1 MRHLLTLILFL
12 AAGSA
17 RAELNTEGLPA
28 GATAIVG
35 FDWAT
40 FRATKL
46 WPPIANIFDLK
57 CKNREIGRKF
67 REQIGID
74 TNHDLQE
81 FVLAVYTGGEG
92 NVAENNKSCIVLI
105 RGNFLPATIDAF
117 GKNHGLPSRIV
128 GKHQAWEAAPFMNK
142 LLAESQEN
150 TKDAYVVA
158 YSEKLV
164 IIAGAE
170 LLERALDAADRVEKS
185 PLLPAAVVSKFAAA
199 QKGCFY
205 LYANEAKMQKIKQ
218 AFGIDGIEDVSLV
231 IDENTNDLQFA
242 AAARFVEP
250 EKVDTKLEQ
259 IKKGRQNFLTMLRS
273 SPNDL
278 DDELKHSLTMM
289 SELLQNIRFGGEGSQ
304 VTVELN
310 YPADNMA
317 NAIEKGWVFIWAGIW
332 RH

>member
-1 MRHLLTLILFL
+1 
-12 AAGSA
+12 
-17 RAELNTEGLPA
+17 
-28 GATAIVG
+28 
-35 FDWAT
+35 
-40 FRATKL
+40 
-46 WPPIANIFDLK
+46 
-57 CKNREIGRKF
+57 
-67 REQIGID
+67 
-74 TNHDLQE
+74 
-81 FVLAVYTGGEG
+81 
-92 NVAENNKSCIVLI
+92 
-105 RGNFLPATIDAF
+105 
-117 GKNHGLPSRIV
+117 
-128 GKHQAWEAAPFMNK
+128 
-142 LLAESQEN
+142 
-150 TKDAYVVA
+150 
-158 YSEKLV
+158 
-164 IIAGAE
+164 
-170 LLERALDAADRVEKS
+170 
-185 PLLPAAVVSKFAAA
+185 
-199 QKGCFY
+199 
-205 LYANEAKMQKIKQ
+205 MQKIKQ

-259 IKKGRQNFLTMLRS
+259 IKKGRQNLLTMLRS